1 MEGKS
6 SAQRVRFVLYV
17 YSPIGNVRIRGCP
30 DDAEFQTF
38 LSPNY
43 GKIAAECN

>member
-6 SAQRVRFVLYV
+6 SAQRERFFFKFTCQL
-17 YSPIGNVRIRGCP
+17 SGPNP
-30 DDAEFQTF
+30 EDSEFETF

-43 GKIAAECN
+43 CKFVECD